1 MMPCESALPPSS
13 SHRSSCRPS
22 PGSAPWIRLGA
33 GGSLRVGF
41 VAALLLLVGCGQ
53 GADLEQPT
61 PLYGEAP
68 IDYPIGLWDEGVEG
82 TTLLRLRVSETGEVD
97 SVEVVETSGHLGLD
111 SAAVAGAR
119 DLRFQPGR
127 RNGKRV
133 RMWASLPVHFSTRP
147 RSSEER

>member
-1 MMPCESALPPSS
+1 M
-13 SHRSSCRPS
+13 
-22 PGSAPWIRLGA
+22 
-33 GGSLRVGF
+33 
-41 VAALLLLVGCGQ
+41 AALLFLAGCGQ
-53 GADLEQPT
+53 GGDLEQPT

-127 RNGKRV
+127 RNGKRI

>member
-1 MMPCESALPPSS
+1 MMPCESALPPCL
-13 SHRSSCRPS
+13 SHRSSFRPS
-22 PGSAPWIRLGA
+22 PGSAPWVRWRA

-41 VAALLLLVGCGQ
+41 AAVLLLLVGCGQ